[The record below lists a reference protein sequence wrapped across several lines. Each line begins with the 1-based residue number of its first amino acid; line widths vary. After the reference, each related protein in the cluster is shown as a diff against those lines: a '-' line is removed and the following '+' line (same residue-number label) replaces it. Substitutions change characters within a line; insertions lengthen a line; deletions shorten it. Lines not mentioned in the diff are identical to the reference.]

1 MWVLLHLT
9 VIPVDRA
16 LNGVMILRSPICTLG
31 MANGQICRTTPH
43 KTTSAYVWM
52 LMTLQCALIYAAV
65 ILQDYSVVFNN
76 LKNTAQGDILDQDK
90 IAGPTICCAWVS
102 KDTI

>member
-52 LMTLQCALIYAAV
+52 LMTLQCALIYAIV
-65 ILQDYSVVFNN
+65 ILQYYSVVFNN
-76 LKNTAQGDILDQDK
+76 RKNTAQGDILDQDK